1 MGTKYQHPGSMSYA
15 IPAAVAGFEKGK
27 VYFSVERTLASDT
40 RPMKLVARTAEWSGN
55 LPGGWLESDE
65 LESDDFAF
73 EFDLSAITTGFFR
86 IGHNRNNNES
96 ASFTINVS
104 RIEFTKDFVSVD
116 DITGVPTEGF
126 ANFAVDFSNVKVEPT
141 DATEKDIVWEYKLQT
156 APTFDPMDIVAG
168 KFTFEN
174 PGIYQIRA
182 TIVDAVFDE
191 DDEIFEDF
199 VKTFTITIEDFTSLD
214 VTFVVVLD
222 SDEAVLDTGVVLRK
236 VAGTDADRTK
246 IFEYDGEGTAEWFL
260 NGELVG
266 TDAEYEAKA
275 ADLAIRTHVLRLEV
289 ELDGRLYSKTI
300 TFRVT
305 L

>member
-1 MGTKYQHPGSMSYA
+1 
-15 IPAAVAGFEKGK
+15 
-27 VYFSVERTLASDT
+27 
-40 RPMKLVARTAEWSGN
+40 
-55 LPGGWLESDE
+55 
-65 LESDDFAF
+65 
-73 EFDLSAITTGFFR
+73 
-86 IGHNRNNNES
+86 
-96 ASFTINVS
+96 
-104 RIEFTKDFVSVD
+104 
-116 DITGVPTEGF
+116 
-126 ANFAVDFSNVKVEPT
+126 
-141 DATEKDIVWEYKLQT
+141 LQT